1 MLPTLNEW
9 GHSMDDIKRLNLS
22 DIGIDPN
29 LQPRVAGLD
38 QNHVRDLEAAAD
50 NWPPVA
56 VVDLSI
62 GYVLVDG
69 FHRYAAAQNL
79 GLAEISVQVV
89 DNPDDGDLHA
99 LAFALNAIHGRPLTL
114 NDRREFAVRL
124 LRQHSELSDREIGR
138 RSGLTQPPIAKLR
151 SELEARQEIA
161 PTENRIGGDGQV
173 YKVQPQPPR
182 RAAGELPTEESESL
196 VNRLLSS
203 DERRAQRQITQ
214 YLQRLAVAFEDQDKF
229 DHWRDAANAAEA
241 VRAVLSA
248 DQVSELAENLGIYA
262 VNVLDVAELLGY
274 VTESESEA

>member
-1 MLPTLNEW
+1 MEDINTL
-9 GHSMDDIKRLNLS
+9 KLS
-22 DIGIDPN
+22 EISIDPN
-29 LQPRVAGLD
+29 LQPRVDGLD
-38 QNHVRDLEAAAD
+38 QNHVKDLEAVAE

-56 VVDLSI
+56 VVDLAI

-79 GLAEISVQVV
+79 GLTEIVARIV
-89 DNPDDGDLHA
+89 DTPSDGDLLA
-99 LAFALNAIHGRPLTL
+99 LAFTLNAVHGKPLTL
-114 NDRREFAVRL
+114 SGRRAFAVQL
-124 LRQHSELSDREIGR
+124 LRQQSELSDREIGR

-161 PTENRIGGDGQV
+161 PTENRVGGDGQV
-173 YKVQPQPPR
+173 YKVQTQSPR

-196 VNRLLSS
+196 VNRLLSG
-203 DERRAQRQITQ
+203 DERRAQRQIVQ

-229 DHWRDAANAAEA
+229 DHWGDASDAAEA
-241 VRAVLSA
+241 VSAVLSA

-274 VTESESEA
+274 VSESES